1 MVKEW
6 YYIMSCLI
14 KDTTREQREKIIK
27 DAIALST
34 LDALPPTDDCME
46 LVQLYID
53 GKLEL
58 SEITTI
64 MISRYEKEHA

>member
-1 MVKEW
+1 
-6 YYIMSCLI
+6 MSCLI
-14 KDTTREQREKIIK
+14 KDTTRAQREKIVK

-46 LVQLYID
+46 LVELYID

-58 SEITTI
+58 YEITTI
-64 MISRYEKEHA
+64 MINRYAKENV

>member
-1 MVKEW
+1 
-6 YYIMSCLI
+6 MSCLI

-34 LDALPPTDDCME
+34 LDALPPTDECME
-46 LVQLYID
+46 LVQFYID

>member
-1 MVKEW
+1 
-6 YYIMSCLI
+6 MSCLI
-14 KDTTREQREKIIK
+14 KDTTRAQREKIVK

-46 LVQLYID
+46 LVELYID

-58 SEITTI
+58 HEITTI
-64 MISRYEKEHA
+64 MINRYAKENV

>member
-1 MVKEW
+1 
-6 YYIMSCLI
+6 MSCLI
-14 KDTTREQREKIIK
+14 KDTTREQREKIVR
-27 DAIALST
+27 DAIAIST

-64 MISRYEKEHA
+64 MMNRYEKEYA

>member
-1 MVKEW
+1 
-6 YYIMSCLI
+6 MSCLI
-14 KDTTREQREKIIK
+14 KDTTRGQREKIVK

-46 LVQLYID
+46 LVELYID

-58 SEITTI
+58 HEITTI
-64 MISRYEKEHA
+64 MINRYAKENV

>member
-1 MVKEW
+1 
-6 YYIMSCLI
+6 MSCLI
-14 KDTTREQREKIIK
+14 KDTTREQREKIVK

-53 GKLEL
+53 GKLEM
-58 SEITTI
+58 SEICAI
-64 MISRYEKEHA
+64 MINRYKKEYNKENV

>member
-1 MVKEW
+1 
-6 YYIMSCLI
+6 MSCLI
-14 KDTTREQREKIIK
+14 KDTTRVQREKIVK

-46 LVQLYID
+46 LVELYID

-58 SEITTI
+58 HEITTI
-64 MISRYEKEHA
+64 MINRYAKENV

>member
-1 MVKEW
+1 
-6 YYIMSCLI
+6 MSCLI
-14 KDTTREQREKIIK
+14 KDTTRVQREKIVK

-46 LVQLYID
+46 LVELYID

-58 SEITTI
+58 HEITTI
-64 MISRYEKEHA
+64 MINRYANENV

>member
-1 MVKEW
+1 
-6 YYIMSCLI
+6 MSCLI
-14 KDTTREQREKIIK
+14 KDTTREQREKIVK

-34 LDALPPTDDCME
+34 LDALPPTDECME

-64 MISRYEKEHA
+64 MISRYKKEYV

>member
-1 MVKEW
+1 
-6 YYIMSCLI
+6 MSCLI

-46 LVQLYID
+46 FMQLYIE
-53 GKLEL
+53 GKLEI
-58 SEITTI
+58 SEILAI
-64 MISRYEKEHA
+64 LINRYEKEYA